1 MLMEALSMAVREIGD
16 PSLPVSSLCLLVPPL
31 QLLSA
36 AMWQVLQKQDVL
48 HYGKLEE
55 FVSLVMETFPEL
67 LSESQRTELTLG
79 LQYMSPAETGCK
91 TDPAL
96 EVLLWEFLSRL
107 DQLLLVP
114 DLKQTVSWLSAAPS
128 VVEVCVQSF
137 SYTDNLKTL
146 LRHHRSLG
154 QLDMNVTLPSIEE
167 CKLFS
172 MSRPPSQRVMD
183 STKLTNTNSQS
194 DSITNCMKFLSS
206 TPSDEDI
213 KAEIVMD
220 STDYEGV
227 EPMSSLNRC
236 EDMDQR
242 TQGNTEYLISRAQKD
257 LLTNMKEEEENWER
271 QSVKME
277 REDGLRDEEGLW
289 KQEDKE
295 RDEQREGYV
304 NGQAAQTGKLM
315 LNGVKSQ
322 HGQQEGEELSTAVT
336 SCLLR
341 QPRVLIR
348 RIEIGSSVPVSLPY
362 SMVTRLRTNRS
373 LRQKGPVVT
382 RKRKTIGQLE
392 KPLNPLPSSSENR
405 ICAEAFLISPVISPR
420 NQNTGQTVEVSSQV
434 FACSQYPF
442 IHTQELNRTVGSQQ
456 PTSTSNQHP
465 IPPKTPPKPTLS
477 HTGTPGPHTCS
488 QCGKSF
494 AYLST
499 LKRHQVTHTG
509 ERPYHCS
516 RCGKSFGRSDKLR
529 LHQRLHMGE
538 CLHRCSQCEKS
549 FSTSHQLKQHQR
561 FHTGECLYECPRCEK
576 SFTHLCTLRRHER
589 THTGERPYHCSQCG
603 KSFGRSDKLRLHQR
617 LHIEYP
623 YHCSHCG
630 TSFTC
635 LGTLK
640 RHQLTRTGERP
651 YHCSLCDKSFVRL
664 DNLKVRK
671 RTHAGEC
678 S

>member
-1 MLMEALSMAVREIGD
+1 HVFPSETVKGFPYLELTETSVLKSIQGWFFFTALPIFFMLMEALSMAVREIGD

-128 VVEVCVQSF
+128 VVEVCVQSV

-277 REDGLRDEEGLW
+277 REDGVRDEEGLW

-295 RDEQREGYV
+295 RDEQREGYL

-322 HGQQEGEELSTAVT
+322 HGQQEGEGLSTAVT
-336 SCLLR
+336 SCLVR

-348 RIEIGSSVPVSLPY
+348 RIEIGSSVPVSLPC

-373 LRQKGPVVT
+373 LRQKKGPVVT

-392 KPLNPLPSSSENR
+392 KPLNPLSSSSENR

-499 LKRHQVTHTG
+499 LKRHQWLYQGRHQQPVLILTPAGVGLMVTSPAS
-509 ERPYHCS
+509 EI
-516 RCGKSFGRSDKLR
+516 
-529 LHQRLHMGE
+529 Q
-538 CLHRCSQCEKS
+538 
-549 FSTSHQLKQHQR
+549 
-561 FHTGECLYECPRCEK
+561 LYENVNCAPRCWEILQVMK
-576 SFTHLCTLRRHER
+576 GQMHQQPVLQCLQTQSKRPSLHWLLNHLCLNTVAHSV
-589 THTGERPYHCSQCG
+589 T
-603 KSFGRSDKLRLHQR
+603 SDLYIVHQ
-617 LHIEYP
+617 
-623 YHCSHCG
+623 
-630 TSFTC
+630 
-635 LGTLK
+635 
-640 RHQLTRTGERP
+640 
-651 YHCSLCDKSFVRL
+651 V
-664 DNLKVRK
+664 V
-671 RTHAGEC
+671 
-678 S
+678 